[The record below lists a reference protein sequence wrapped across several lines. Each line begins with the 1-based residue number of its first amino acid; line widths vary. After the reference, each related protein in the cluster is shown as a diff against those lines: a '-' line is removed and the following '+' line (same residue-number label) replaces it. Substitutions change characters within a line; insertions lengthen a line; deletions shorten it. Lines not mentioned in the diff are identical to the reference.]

1 MKKAFFILLLL
12 LSALSWGGTTAVHA
26 APVPPADTDS
36 LLRELD
42 RAIGL
47 HPRYVERR
55 EARIAALRRQ
65 LAGAD
70 TASMDYF
77 RLGEALYEEYRA
89 YVCDSAVHY
98 LKLSREWA
106 LRHGHPLEAEDM
118 RIKHVY
124 LLASAGLYEEAS
136 RLLQHV
142 DRRQLQGHLLAAY
155 YNAARHLNLEM
166 GLYAID
172 PAFRNRFRR
181 RAALYDD
188 SLMHVLPPTAPLY
201 AERLEMRAADAGRTT
216 EALQLNAIRLAQA
229 GEGTAQY
236 ASITYFRAQYFRQL
250 GDSVEQKRFLIL
262 SALTDLRLAVN
273 DHASLWNLARQL
285 YHEGDVERAYRYI
298 SLSWQ
303 LTSRY
308 NARSRSLQTAEI
320 LPLISHT
327 HQALADRQNARL
339 RLYLVLIST
348 LALLLAGAIA
358 CIYRQMKRLAQA
370 RHRLEQANEQLST
383 SNRIKE
389 EYVGRF
395 MKLCSVYINRLDTYR
410 RTVNKKITAGQTA
423 ELLKLVRSHDMVDD
437 GLRDLYDNFDSAFLH
452 LFPTFV
458 PQFNELLRPDERI
471 TLREGELLNT
481 ELRIFALIRLGIGDS
496 SQIAEFLHYSA
507 NTIYNYRARVKS
519 KAAVPREEFEKR
531 VMEIR

>member
-1 MKKAFFILLLL
+1 M
-12 LSALSWGGTTAVHA
+12 
-26 APVPPADTDS
+26 
-36 LLRELD
+36 
-42 RAIGL
+42 
-47 HPRYVERR
+47 ERR
-55 EARIAALRRQ
+55 EARIDALRRQ

-70 TASMDYF
+70 TTGMDYF

-98 LKLSREWA
+98 LNLNMAWA
-106 LRHGHPLEAEDM
+106 ARHGHPAQAEDM
-118 RIKHVY
+118 RIKLVY

-142 DRRQLQGHLLAAY
+142 DRRQLQGELLAAY
-155 YNAARHLNLEM
+155 YNTARHLNLEM
-166 GLYAID
+166 SLYAID

-188 SLMHVLPPTAPLY
+188 SLMSVLPPTAPLY
-201 AERLEMRAADAGRTT
+201 AERLEMRASDSGRTD
-216 EALQLNAIRLAQA
+216 EALQLNAVRLGQVE
-229 GEGTAQY
+229 EGTAQY
-236 ASITYFRAQYFRQL
+236 ASITYFRAQYFRRQ
-250 GDSVEQKRFLIL
+250 GNADEQKRFLIL
-262 SALTDLRLAVN
+262 SALTDLHLAVN
-273 DHASLWNLARQL
+273 DHASLSALAGQL
-285 YHEGDVERAYRYI
+285 YDEGDVERAYRYI

-320 LPLISHT
+320 MPLISHS

-339 RLYLVLIST
+339 RLYLVFISALT
-348 LALLLAGAIA
+348 LLLGVAIA
-358 CIYRQMKRLAQA
+358 YIYRQMKRLAQA